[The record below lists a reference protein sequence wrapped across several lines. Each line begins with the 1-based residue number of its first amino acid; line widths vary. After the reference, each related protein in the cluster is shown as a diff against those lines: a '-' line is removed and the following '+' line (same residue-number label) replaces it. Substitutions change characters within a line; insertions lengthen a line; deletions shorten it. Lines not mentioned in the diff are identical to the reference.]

1 MPSLQ
6 SSLWLVE
13 FDQNIWSNGAVRYGV
28 YTTALRILVPDES
41 VMSFQLLFGYIGLLN
56 ALVLLPVLL
65 ILVQTAPQVGRQH
78 NI

>member
-1 MPSLQ
+1 M
-6 SSLWLVE
+6 
-13 FDQNIWSNGAVRYGV
+13 

-41 VMSFQLLFGYIGLLN
+41 VMSFQLLFGYIGVLN

-65 ILVQTAPQVGRQH
+65 ILVQTAPQVRRQH

>member
-1 MPSLQ
+1 M
-6 SSLWLVE
+6 
-13 FDQNIWSNGAVRYGV
+13 FRYGV

-41 VMSFQLLFGYIGLLN
+41 VMSFQLLFGYIGVLN